1 MNRRYS
7 LIVLG
12 LMLAGGAAA
21 FAQPPGPPFGPP
33 GALPGP
39 LPGVPAGPLPEELFF
54 RHRPAHIRDYSLIF
68 LDAPEPRE
76 IKEHDIITIMV
87 DEKSELTMNSRF
99 NRQRNA
105 SFKAELKEFM
115 RLKDFQLEN
124 AADNQPTIEGNLQS
138 RNQSNGQLADQEG
151 IRYRIAAMVVD
162 VRPNGNLVLEAR
174 KTIRTNKDLWEYT
187 LTGEIPSRAINRDM
201 TALSESIYALSIDK
215 KLRGRVYDSTK
226 RPWGTALHDL
236 FFPF

>member
-1 MNRRYS
+1 
-7 LIVLG
+7 
-12 LMLAGGAAA
+12 MLLLLSDSAY
-21 FAQPPGPPFGPP
+21 AQPPGPLPGPPEPLLGPP
-33 GALPGP
+33 GPGP
-39 LPGVPAGPLPEELFF
+39 GLPPGPPPEDLFF

-68 LDAPEPRE
+68 LDAPQPRE

-87 DEKSELTMNSRF
+87 DEKSEVTMNSRF

-105 SFKAELKEFM
+105 NIKAELKEFM
-115 RLKDFQLEN
+115 RLKDANLEN

-138 RNQSNGQLADQEG
+138 RNQSTGQLSDQEG

-174 KTIRTNKDLWEYT
+174 KTIRSNKDLWEYT
-187 LTGEIPSRAINRDM
+187 LTGEIPSRAVNRDLS
-201 TALSESIYALSIDK
+201 ALSENIYALSITK
-215 KLRGRVYDSTK
+215 KLRGKVYDSTK

-236 FFPF
+236 LFPF